1 MGVPKIYESEVN
13 TMGKM
18 IITSRVGNK
27 VMVNYDDSRTHEL
40 SFRDEAE
47 AEFFA
52 KEIDATQT
60 DFWTNGRDKATR
72 KKSMFMDPAESSV
85 SMNFN
90 VDESS
95 TKWPMKA
102 HLSSGEDA
110 KAFYSDVKSAI
121 WGPMPG

>member
-1 MGVPKIYESEVN
+1 
-13 TMGKM
+13 MGKM
-18 IITSRVGNK
+18 VITSRVGNK
-27 VMVNYDDSRTHEL
+27 VMVNYDDSHTYAL

-47 AEFFA
+47 AEFFD

-72 KKSMFMDPAESSV
+72 KKSMFIDPAESSV

-90 VDESS
+90 VDESC

-102 HLSSGEDA
+102 KLSSGEEA
-110 KAFYSDVKSAI
+110 KAFYSDIKAAI
-121 WGPMPG
+121 WGPMPS